1 MERRDIQMTI
11 FKFGRTKMK
20 TYKKLALI
28 TAILG
33 LIVLVTI
40 IAGFAYVN
48 SLIGFPIL
56 GFLIGGFL
64 LQVFLLLV
72 INVGSLFVTFK
83 IKNPKLAGILL
94 ILCGGAILA
103 LASFLGIPSFVLF
116 CASGVLAFREKAD
129 ITTNKMV

>member
-1 MERRDIQMTI
+1 
-11 FKFGRTKMK
+11 MK

-33 LIVLVTI
+33 LVVLVTI
-40 IAGFAYVN
+40 IVGFAYVN

-64 LQVFLLLV
+64 IQVFLLLV
-72 INVGSLFVTFK
+72 VNVGSFFVTFK

-94 ILCGGAILA
+94 ILCGGAILV

-116 CASGVLAFREKAD
+116 CVSGVLALREKPD
-129 ITTNKMV
+129 ITTNKMF

>member
-1 MERRDIQMTI
+1 MELQHRQMTI
-11 FKFGRTKMK
+11 IKFGRTKMK

-33 LIVLVTI
+33 LVVLVTI
-40 IAGFAYVN
+40 ISGFAYVN
-48 SLIGFPIL
+48 NLIGFPIL
-56 GFLIGGFL
+56 GILIGGFL

-72 INVGSLFVTFK
+72 VNAGSFYVTFK

-103 LASFLGIPSFVLF
+103 LASFLGIPSFLLF
-116 CASGVLAFREKAD
+116 CASGILALREKPD
-129 ITTNKMV
+129 FTSNKIA